1 MPVFLPI
8 AAISTNLYVLVAA
21 GLLIGLLSGLTGV
34 GGGFLLTP
42 ILLMI
47 GVPPTV
53 AAASDGNSIIATSS
67 SAVCAHFRLGN
78 VDVKLGTVLLLGG
91 LVGSALGVELI
102 KTLIA
107 LGGANF
113 LIRITYIVVLG
124 GVGAFMFADGLRTL
138 RPSRTPP
145 EAPAPSRVQAL
156 ASRLPWQTEF
166 PVSGVRLSLAL
177 PFLLCGIVGVLTAI
191 MGVGGGFLMVPMLI
205 YVLRIPLRL
214 AVGTSLFQ
222 ILFTCAG
229 ATYMQA
235 MTNQTVDVELALLL
249 GAGSVIGAQ
258 IGVQLNR
265 VMRGEYLK
273 ILLASLALVVAVR
286 MAIALVVTP
295 SSLLSH
301 VQGHAV

>member
-1 MPVFLPI
+1 
-8 AAISTNLYVLVAA
+8 
-21 GLLIGLLSGLTGV
+21 
-34 GGGFLLTP
+34 
-42 ILLMI
+42 
-47 GVPPTV
+47 
-53 AAASDGNSIIATSS
+53 
-67 SAVCAHFRLGN
+67 
-78 VDVKLGTVLLLGG
+78 
-91 LVGSALGVELI
+91 
-102 KTLIA
+102 
-107 LGGANF
+107 
-113 LIRITYIVVLG
+113 
-124 GVGAFMFADGLRTL
+124 
-138 RPSRTPP
+138 
-145 EAPAPSRVQAL
+145 
-156 ASRLPWQTEF
+156 
-166 PVSGVRLSLAL
+166 
-177 PFLLCGIVGVLTAI
+177 
-191 MGVGGGFLMVPMLI
+191 MVPMLI

-235 MTNQTVDVELALLL
+235 MTNHTVDVELALLL